1 MTDDERRSIRQKLP
15 WSFSSKRRR
24 MRKRDLERGEIE
36 VLTFTAERVW
46 ASMMCGGAPC
56 CPNDWFI
63 DAGGGEFVSI
73 RSWDWLGVDLDL
85 QFPGRR
91 VTIERLPESHWL
103 ASGRASGEPVPV
115 LPLLDLLKVETPTI
129 YRASDA

>member
-1 MTDDERRSIRQKLP
+1 MTADERRSIRQKLP
-15 WSFSSKRRR
+15 WSFSFKRRR
-24 MRKRDLERGEIE
+24 MRKRDLELGEIE

-46 ASMMCGGAPC
+46 ANMTCNGPPC

-63 DAGGGEFVSI
+63 DAGGGDFVSI
-73 RSWDWLGVDLDL
+73 ASWEWLGVDLDL
-85 QFPGRR
+85 QFPGRE

-103 ASGRASGEPVPV
+103 ASGTASGEPVPV
-115 LPLLDLLKVETPTI
+115 LPLLDWLKVETPTI